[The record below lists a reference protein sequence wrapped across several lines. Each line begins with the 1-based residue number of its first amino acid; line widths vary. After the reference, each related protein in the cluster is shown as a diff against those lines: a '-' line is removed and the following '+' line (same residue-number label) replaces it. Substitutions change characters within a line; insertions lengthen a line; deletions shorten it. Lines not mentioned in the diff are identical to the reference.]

1 MQSQEP
7 KRVHLQ
13 IAREAL
19 RPDRWADR
27 DTSFAGMLQNL
38 LDSAAAAS
46 EAKSMG
52 KAHSCESRDGVCAS
66 MTRIA
71 TPFLRLKHTSLP

>member
-7 KRVHLQ
+7 KRVPLRISREPLQ
-13 IAREAL
+13 
-19 RPDRWADR
+19 PNRWADR

-46 EAKSMG
+46 ETKSMG
-52 KAHSCESRDGVCAS
+52 KLSFMSKGICLHISMVRLRRYVMICPGECE
-66 MTRIA
+66 
-71 TPFLRLKHTSLP
+71 

>member
-7 KRVHLQ
+7 KRVPLKISDEPLQ
-13 IAREAL
+13 
-19 RPDRWADR
+19 PNRWADR

-46 EAKSMG
+46 ETKSMG
-52 KAHSCESRDGVCAS
+52 KLPLMSKVICLHMSIVRLRRYVTIYPGGCE
-66 MTRIA
+66 
-71 TPFLRLKHTSLP
+71 